1 MNAIG
6 STRTATR
13 WCSSERRARAR
24 TLALGLLLAT
34 AACVKPI
41 VPGTFEPDGRSARL
55 TADEARDF
63 LSNALAPECARLAR
77 ANATPTGEARVSV
90 QVTPAGD
97 VLKANLTQRTG
108 DARIDELFGTTAA
121 RMKFDANPSATSTYP
136 GRMRMGYSC
145 NGESAVG
152 TIDLF

>member
-1 MNAIG
+1 MKGTG

-13 WCSSERRARAR
+13 WCWPERRA
-24 TLALGLLLAT
+24 LAVALLL
-34 AACVKPI
+34 AACVKPL
-41 VPGTFEPDGRSARL
+41 VSSDFEADPRAARM

-63 LSNALAPECARLAR
+63 LSTALGPECARLAR

-97 VLKANLTQRTG
+97 VVKSHLTQRTG

-121 RMKFDANPSATSTYP
+121 RMKFDANASATGVYP

-145 NGESAVG
+145 NGETGIG